1 MRRGFDA
8 PTLREA
14 FKGPGQDTRAW
25 FSIGLVDKETPDAP
39 SVEFD
44 PEVGPLVAVTLQPS
58 NMPIVCRV
66 LGQGEG
72 EWSVFVEG
80 DEVHVAIVD
89 GDPKAGAVIV
99 GRAPN
104 GIDKMPDTIAGQDA
118 TMNAFSWKQT
128 RPPFIW
134 EVADAWALR
143 SAVTGALFRL
153 GVDGSWTMSDGD
165 NDYIA
170 VTPDFI
176 TAQSGDAS
184 MLIQIDILNGRATMQ
199 AGDAQLQLSKDGDA
213 YLSAF
218 GNLFITGNGAP
229 PVAHAI
235 GVEQV
240 LVLMQAYILA
250 LGGALATEGPP
261 IAAVGAAIAAAV
273 TPATLNTL
281 FEAVPTVAMA
291 LLVEP
296 YKAALTLALQT
307 PPDETGAK
315 PGVGSSGVLIG

>member
-1 MRRGFDA
+1 MRHGFDA

-25 FSIGLVDKETPDAP
+25 FCVGLVDKETPDAP

-44 PEVGPLVAVTLQPS
+44 PDVGPLVAVTLQPS
-58 NMPIVCRV
+58 GMPVICRV
-66 LGQGEG
+66 LGHSEG
-72 EWSVFVEG
+72 EWNALVEG

-89 GDPKAGAVIV
+89 GDPKAGCVIV

-128 RPPFIW
+128 QPPFIW

-176 TAQSGDAS
+176 TMQSGDAS

-240 LVLMQAYILA
+240 LALFQAFFTAWTAPTMDGTVFLA
-250 LGGALATEGPP
+250 GMPA
-261 IAAVGAAIAAAV
+261 IIAAAAE
-273 TPATLNTL
+273 TPLLAPWKTAL
-281 FEAVPTVAMA
+281 AVA
-291 LLVEP
+291 
-296 YKAALTLALQT
+296 LAL
-307 PPDETGAK
+307 PPDETATK
-315 PGVGSSGVLIG
+315 PGVGSSGVMIG